1 MTTAKKIFPK
11 IWKRKIS
18 KPHLLWKIIC
28 FFEKAFL
35 FFDFCEFSTIKT
47 KSAVFFLTF
56 FKNILII
63 TVKSTIKSEITEFQD
78 SKIPHLMK
86 IILITHFSK
95 FFLYDFPFR
104 ENKSNRL
111 KTSQSENIFQ
121 NFVIF
126 QLDLLTFG
134 IEFWR
139 SIIYERLCQSKMKS
153 I

>member
-86 IILITHFSK
+86 IILITHLLWLLS
-95 FFLYDFPFR
+95 FLEQNKLTANSRLSIFMIIPYATLEIFLIWFPFPR
-104 ENKSNRL
+104 K
-111 KTSQSENIFQ
+111 
-121 NFVIF
+121 
-126 QLDLLTFG
+126 
-134 IEFWR
+134 
-139 SIIYERLCQSKMKS
+139 
-153 I
+153 